1 MKKSEFDQQFDDFNR
16 TFESHFKGVEKTVKR
31 GATLAFAGAI
41 IWLVILACAAAAAV
55 WAVGHY
61 ILHAW

>member
-1 MKKSEFDQQFDDFNR
+1 VSK
-16 TFESHFKGVEKTVKR
+16 KTVKR

-41 IWLVILACAAAAAV
+41 IWLVILACVAAAAV
-55 WAVGHY
+55 WAVGHF